1 MTANQQHMDPVEAE
15 EAEEVD
21 ETREPGPRA
30 RTIVAVVFLAAGV
43 TVLVQTSS
51 IPGPQGLDLR
61 GPRAMPLAV
70 AVIWLLLGGIY
81 LIQQLLRLPE
91 RHGDQQ
97 RGRAVTA
104 TAAATSS
111 AATAALPPARRLA
124 LLVAVLAG
132 YAFALAPLGY
142 VLATA
147 AFWVAA
153 ARILGSRQWRRDVAV
168 AIALSLTAYLFFT
181 QVLSIRLPEGVL
193 PL

>member
-15 EAEEVD
+15 EAEEVE

-70 AVIWLLLGGIY
+70 AVIWLFLGGIY
-81 LIQQLLRLPE
+81 LVQQLLRLPGQ
-91 RHGDQQ
+91 HGP
-97 RGRAVTA
+97 AATA
-104 TAAATSS
+104 TS
-111 AATAALPPARRLA
+111 TAALPRARRLA

-147 AFWVAA
+147 AFWMAA
-153 ARILGSRQWRRDVAV
+153 ARILGSRQWRRDMVV